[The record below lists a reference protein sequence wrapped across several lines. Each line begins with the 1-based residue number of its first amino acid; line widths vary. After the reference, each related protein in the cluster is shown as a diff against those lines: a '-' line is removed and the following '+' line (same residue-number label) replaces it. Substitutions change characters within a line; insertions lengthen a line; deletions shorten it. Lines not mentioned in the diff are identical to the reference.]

1 MENNIIAVDDFMDI
15 KIIHVIIFNFQSFFN
30 LIVSIYQRERER
42 ERERERQ
49 TDRQTDSEREREREI
64 HVNSSSLST
73 QMLLGSGDVTE

>member
-42 ERERERQ
+42 ERER
-49 TDRQTDSEREREREI
+49 DRQTDSERERERERER
-64 HVNSSSLST
+64 
-73 QMLLGSGDVTE
+73 DPC